1 MGPSPR
7 MTFGA
12 MTPRRARQLW
22 YAPVLALA
30 TALMMLR
37 LFALARLLDIPNFAQ
52 VSAAL
57 LVSSTFTMLGC
68 LGLQSLL
75 QRDMPIMF
83 VRGRERAAR
92 VLLSQSVLAA
102 YASTGIAML
111 AAFVVP
117 LDFGSPANLVAIGIV
132 HGLSQQLFVVA
143 SVESRSRGEP
153 LRFAVQ
159 SLIRSVIIVAAGLMA
174 ARMTRSASAVVIA
187 EAVVSLALAHGL
199 LWQTLGHAALG
210 VAATLRIALDRI
222 RRIDWRAAWVLLLVS
237 LLSFALTYADR
248 WGAASV
254 LGAHDFANY
263 AFAGTVLAIGLS
275 AQGLVNASA
284 YPMLARLY
292 AREGQRACFALCS
305 KLSLIALAGGLVLAL
320 PGYFVLEFAVRRWY
334 PAYDIALALLAP
346 FLLVAAFR
354 VSDFWSS
361 YMMITG
367 FQDRLL
373 KTNLLAGVAA
383 ALVWVLLAKPW
394 DAAGRTPGQFAFLA
408 VLLCVIGYAAVVF
421 ASWRCS
427 REGAAT

>member
-1 MGPSPR
+1 M
-7 MTFGA
+7 
-12 MTPRRARQLW
+12 RQLW

-52 VSAAL
+52 LSAAL
-57 LVSSTFTMLGC
+57 LVSTTFTMLGC

-92 VLLSQSVLAA
+92 VLLGQSVIVA
-102 YASTGIAML
+102 YASAVVAML
-111 AAFVVP
+111 AALVVP
-117 LDFGSPANLVAIGIV
+117 FNFGSPANLVALGIV

-159 SLIRSVIIVAAGLMA
+159 SLVRSLVIVAAGLA
-174 ARMTRSASAVVIA
+174 TARLIRSAPAVVVA
-187 EAVVSLALAHGL
+187 EALVSLAIAHGL
-199 LWQTLGHAALG
+199 LWETMGRAMSG
-210 VAATLRIALDRI
+210 VAATIRIAFDRM

-237 LLSFALTYADR
+237 LLAFALTYADR

-254 LGAHDFANY
+254 LGSHDFANY
-263 AFAGTVLAIGLS
+263 SFAGTILAIGLS
-275 AQGLVNASA
+275 AQSLVNASV

-292 AREGQRACFALCS
+292 AREGRRACFSLCS
-305 KLSLIALAGGLVLAL
+305 KLSLIALVGGLVLAL
-320 PGYFVLEFAVRRWY
+320 PAYFVLEFAMQRWY
-334 PAYDIALALLAP
+334 PAYDIALSLVAP
-346 FLLVAAFR
+346 FLVVAALR

-367 FQDRLL
+367 LQDRLL
-373 KTNLLAGVAA
+373 KTNMLAGGAA
-383 ALVWVLLAKPW
+383 ALLWIAIAQPW
-394 DAAGRTPGQFAFLA
+394 NAAGRTPARFALLA
-408 VLLCVIGYAAVVF
+408 VLLGVIGYAAVVL
-421 ASWRCS
+421 ASWRSS
-427 REGAAT
+427 REEAAP